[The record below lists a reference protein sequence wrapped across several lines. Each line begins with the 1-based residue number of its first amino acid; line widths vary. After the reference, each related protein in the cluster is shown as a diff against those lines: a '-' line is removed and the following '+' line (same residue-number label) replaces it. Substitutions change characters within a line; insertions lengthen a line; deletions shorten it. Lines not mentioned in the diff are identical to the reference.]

1 MNSRTNI
8 FFLITFHAKHYL
20 LQNHCVLGLINWIDL
35 LEFMM
40 RLDIYYYSDLE
51 KMMPFKIR

>member
-20 LQNHCVLGLINWIDL
+20 LQNHWVLGLINWIDL

-40 RLDIYYYSDLE
+40 RLVLLGPE
-51 KMMPFKIR
+51 KNDAI

>member
-20 LQNHCVLGLINWIDL
+20 LKNHWVLGLINWIDL

-40 RLDIYYYSDLE
+40 RLVLLGPE
-51 KMMPFKIR
+51 KNDAI